1 MRGRHRCMITSATLY
16 SITQSVFEEHR
27 MLLEVV
33 SKRDFGA
40 KQHLEDAALRGLPLM
55 SVAKQTL
62 SH

>member
-1 MRGRHRCMITSATLY
+1 MITSTTLY

-27 MLLEVV
+27 MLLEIV

-40 KQHLEDAALRGLPLM
+40 KQHLEDVALRGLPLT